1 MTNKRIPVLYRNFIL
16 QFEASKVINMG
27 EKNKINLRCQLSAI
41 SLAGLAGLAGREDL
55 HDFPDLQDLQ
65 DLHDLHDKTSM
76 SFGKFVL
83 FLQYIAPDMIRLI
96 ALIISIVLQ
105 IIAASIALRFMK
117 LTKYRLSWILLSIAF
132 VFMALRK
139 IFQLFEFFR
148 GTPSYTWQM
157 IDYWL
162 DVIISFMIITGV
174 VLIRELFYSIKRAD
188 IDRMKSEKRVISAI
202 INTEENERKRFAKD
216 LHDGLGP
223 LMSTVK
229 MSLSALGGRI
239 TDPTDTVILN
249 NTNHLIN
256 EAINTLKDVSN
267 NLSPHILSNFGVSS
281 ALSAF
286 IAKINQTRAIEIDFK
301 SNMQNSRIDPE
312 KEVVMYRAA
321 CELINNSIRHSGASK
336 IEIELNRLE
345 KFITLQFSDNGRGFD
360 TASLG
365 NEDNEKGMGLSNIE
379 TRVKSVD
386 GVFILESNPGK
397 GTSAL
402 IKMIE

>member
-1 MTNKRIPVLYRNFIL
+1 MSLTFELKGDNSLTVSTNKKIPVLYRNFIL
-16 QFEASKVINMG
+16 QIEASKVINKPFM
-27 EKNKINLRCQLSAI
+27 
-41 SLAGLAGLAGREDL
+41 
-55 HDFPDLQDLQ
+55 P
-65 DLHDLHDKTSM
+65 
-76 SFGKFVL
+76 FGKFVL
-83 FLQYIAPDMIRLI
+83 FLQYIAPEMIRLI

-117 LTKYRLSWILLSIAF
+117 LTKYRLSWILLSLAF

-139 IFQLFEFFR
+139 IFQLFEYFR

-239 TDPTDTVILN
+239 SDPTDTVILN

-256 EAINTLKDVSN
+256 EAINTLKDISN

-286 IAKINQTRAIEIDFK
+286 VAKINQTRAIEIDFK

-321 CELINNSIRHSGASK
+321 CELINNSIRHSGASM